1 MISTTDFFYLSLGM
15 GFLVLVACAVAIS
28 IQVYKILADVRI
40 VTGNAVDAVSDVVS
54 VKENLKLVMTTLVGK
69 LIDKIGDRKGGET
82 KKENGD

>member
-1 MISTTDFFYLSLGM
+1 M

-54 VKENLKLVMTTLVGK
+54 VKENLKLVMTTLGGK

>member
-1 MISTTDFFYLSLGM
+1 M